1 MGFYTKL
8 GMRMFSQL
16 SDTLSPYFSDIKIDL
31 KRARIRIS
39 IQEYISTAIL
49 TSFLVFACEII
60 LFSFI
65 FSLIFQ
71 SFLFG
76 FITAFTASIFLS
88 VIFFLLYIN
97 YPKVIIKERAKKIDN
112 NLPFASIYLAT
123 IAGSKLPLHKTL
135 EVFSKFGRYDQ
146 VTEEISRIT
155 NEVDAF
161 GIDVN
166 TSLERAVERT
176 PSKGLKELLWGILSV
191 NRSGGE
197 VDVFLKEKA
206 KTFVAE
212 HRRRIYEFSHQ
223 LTILIEVYITAVVL
237 GAVFFTILTAIMSG
251 IAAGAENV
259 IILQFILIFIFIPLI
274 SAAFVVLIKTMTP
287 GGE

>member
-1 MGFYTKL
+1 MGSYTRF
-8 GMRMFSQL
+8 GMKIFSQL
-16 SDTLSPYFSDIKIDL
+16 SYTLSPYFSDIKVDL
-31 KRARIRIS
+31 RRARVRTS
-39 IQEYISTAIL
+39 LQEYISTAIL
-49 TSFLVFACEII
+49 TSFLVFICEII
-60 LFSFI
+60 LLSFI

-88 VIFFLLYIN
+88 VVFFLAYIN
-97 YPKVIIKERAKKIDN
+97 YPKIIIKERAKKIDN

-135 EVFSKFGRYDQ
+135 EVFSKFSRYGQ

-155 NEVDAF
+155 NEIDAF

-197 VDVFLKEKA
+197 VDIFLKEKA
-206 KTFVAE
+206 KSFVAE

-237 GAVFFTILTAIMSG
+237 GAVFFTILTGIMSG
-251 IAAGAENV
+251 IAGGVGDV
-259 IILQFILIFIFIPLI
+259 IVLQFLLIFIFIPLI
-274 SAAFVVLIKTMTP
+274 SAAFVILIKTMTP